1 MGKSDKD
8 VGKRGP
14 LSGMRGVVLGAG
26 LGWLAAKKGGPL
38 AQKAMLKYVASHA
51 MDATGQVAG
60 GTPKV

>member
-1 MGKSDKD
+1 MSDKN

-38 AQKAMLKYVASHA
+38 VQKAMIKYLTSHA
-51 MDATGQVAG
+51 TGATGQVAG
-60 GTPKV
+60 GAPNA